1 MFYKKFY
8 FQIVLR
14 VMLILANTIGIGII
28 FGDNRL
34 FFNQIILALILIGQV
49 LELIRFVNHT
59 NRELTKFLLAIK
71 YSDFSIN
78 FQKTNQGKSFS
89 QLYQAFTEIIQAYKE
104 TKIEKEAQFQYLRE
118 VVSHI
123 NVGIISLENDEDI
136 VLMNRPAEMILGIEG
151 VRNWQIFKEKK
162 PEFGQAVEYLGKGRT
177 LIELTSNGDT
187 KTLSV
192 DISSILLLG
201 KNYKLITFQDIKG
214 EIEQKEIEAWH
225 KLIRILTHEIMNSV
239 TPISSLTETMQMMLE
254 KNGEPRPLSDID
266 QETIN
271 DIRFSLG
278 TIQKRSEGMMDFIDD
293 YRKLTRV
300 PKPKPEATKVK
311 ELFDRIRV
319 LMQQALNKNGVE
331 LMTETDDTVIDMD
344 SQLIEQVLIN
354 MVTNSIHALAGVNQ
368 PEIILAC
375 EVSDG
380 AKAIIIQDNGQ
391 GIPEKEL
398 KEIFVPFFT
407 TKQHGSG
414 IGLSLSKQII
424 AAHGGTIK
432 VTSKPGEGTT
442 FKMRFPG

>member
-14 VMLILANTIGIGII
+14 VLLILANTIAIAII

-34 FFNQIILALILIGQV
+34 FFNQIILALVLIGQV

-59 NRELTKFLLAIK
+59 NRELAKFLLAIK

-78 FQKTNQGKSFS
+78 FQKTNQGKTFS
-89 QLYQAFTEIIQAYKE
+89 QLYRSFTEIIQAYKD
-104 TKIEKEAQFQYLRE
+104 TKIEKEVQFQYLRE

-123 NVGIISLENDEDI
+123 NVGIISLENDEEI

-162 PEFGQAVEYLGKGRT
+162 PGFGKAVEYLGKGRT

-254 KNGEPRPLSDID
+254 KNGKPRPLADID

-300 PKPKPEATKVK
+300 PKPKPEPTKIK
-311 ELFDRIRV
+311 ELFNRIQA
-319 LMQQALNKNGVE
+319 LMQQTLKENHVKLA
-331 LMTETDDTVIDMD
+331 METDDTVIEMD
-344 SQLIEQVLIN
+344 PQLVEQVLIN
-354 MVTNSIHALAGVNQ
+354 MVTNSIHAVEGVDQ
-368 PEIILAC
+368 PEITLAC
-375 EVSDG
+375 EVSNG
-380 AKAIIIQDNGQ
+380 AKTIIIQDNGQ

-424 AAHGGTIK
+424 SAHGGTIK